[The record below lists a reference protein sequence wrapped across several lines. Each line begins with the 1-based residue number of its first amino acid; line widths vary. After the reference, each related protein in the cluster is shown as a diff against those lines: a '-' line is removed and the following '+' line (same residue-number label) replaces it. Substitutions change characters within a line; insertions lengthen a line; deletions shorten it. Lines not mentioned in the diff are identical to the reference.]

1 MRSSVASVELDDTVT
16 LAGAEG
22 IDLDLVLAGI
32 GSRSAALLIDL
43 VVQTLPLIVV
53 AFVAR
58 QFANAGVALVA
69 ITAFLVL
76 FGYPTLME
84 AFAGG
89 RTLGKMALGIAVVA
103 ADGTPV
109 TFVAATI
116 RNVVRVIDLLPGVY
130 TVGLV
135 AVLATR
141 RSQRL
146 GDLAAGTLVVRRARA
161 QSGVGGPVPY
171 AAGWDGAP
179 PQPSAEIASWD
190 TSALSLDEVAAV
202 RAFLGRR
209 QSLDAA
215 HRSQIADTLARQILP
230 KVAGI
235 PLDGGPELLLERI
248 AYARAF
254 R

>member
-1 MRSSVASVELDDTVT
+1 MT

-32 GSRSAALLIDL
+32 GSRGAALMLDS
-43 VVQTLPLIVV
+43 VVQFVALIVLG
-53 AFVAR
+53 FVSA
-58 QFANAGVALVA
+58 QFENAGVALLA
-69 ITAFLVL
+69 IGIFGIV
-76 FGYPTLME
+76 FGYSILME

-89 RTLGKMALGIAVVA
+89 RTIGKMAVGIAVVR

-109 TFVAATI
+109 TFLAATI

-130 TVGLV
+130 TVGLISLLV
-135 AVLATR
+135 TKR
-141 RSQRL
+141 CQRL
-146 GDLAAGTLVVRRARA
+146 GDLAAGTIVVRPVRRTA
-161 QSGVGGPVPY
+161 QVGYDAGFGMQRGVGAPSGVPQ
-171 AAGWDGAP
+171 AP
-179 PQPSAEIASWD
+179 PEIATWD

-202 RAFLGRR
+202 RAFLSRR
-209 QSLDAA
+209 HQVAFA
-215 HRSQIADTLARQILP
+215 HRAQIAQTLAQQLLP

-235 PLDGGPELLLERI
+235 PLDGGPELFLERI